1 MLPVLT
7 LMARGVLILISKII
21 TSFNELSSVSLKVI
35 RYGTQLSCF
44 LIIAGLW
51 VYLTNDYSSNYS
63 FTLNELSKTIAET
76 SALVFAEIIIGGLMF
91 DYYAKKHGN
100 DK

>member
-1 MLPVLT
+1 
-7 LMARGVLILISKII
+7 MAGGVLILFNKIL
-21 TSFNELSSVSLKVI
+21 TSFNELSNISLKVI
-35 RYGTQLSCF
+35 THGTQLSCF

-63 FTLNELSKTIAET
+63 YTLNELSKTIAET
-76 SALVFAEIIIGGLMF
+76 SALVFAEIIIGGLLF
-91 DYYAKKHGN
+91 DYYAKKHSS